1 MLDAGAVAQY
11 TSGRLPDNEETER
24 YLASAYAAARAYCN
38 WHVTPIRVDDEIVLD
53 GPNDRVLA
61 LPTMYLNKLSAVTED
76 GVELDMTQLLWTA
89 GTGGI
94 PVRATVRKLWNRYWG
109 WKHNSITVKMD
120 HGYDSVSDFD
130 QAVLE
135 AVDRMSLTVDANVG
149 ASGPMVYKRV
159 DTVHYQWS
167 PTGGALLN
175 TDLLDKYKVL
185 EV

>member
-1 MLDAGAVAQY
+1 MLDADAVAQY
-11 TSGRLPDNEETER
+11 TNGRLAADDETER

-38 WHVTPIRVDDEIVLD
+38 WHVTPLKLDDEFVLD
-53 GPNDRVLA
+53 GPNDQVLA
-61 LPTMYLNKLSAVTED
+61 LPTMYLSKLSAVTED
-76 GVELDMTQLLWTA
+76 GVELDMTELLWQP

-94 PVRATVRKLWNRYWG
+94 PVRATVRKLFNRYWG
-109 WKHNSITVKMD
+109 WKRNSIAVKMD
-120 HGYDSVSDFD
+120 HGYTSVSDFD

-135 AVDRMSLTVDANVG
+135 AVDRMSLTVGETVG

-159 DTVHYQWS
+159 DTVHYQWA